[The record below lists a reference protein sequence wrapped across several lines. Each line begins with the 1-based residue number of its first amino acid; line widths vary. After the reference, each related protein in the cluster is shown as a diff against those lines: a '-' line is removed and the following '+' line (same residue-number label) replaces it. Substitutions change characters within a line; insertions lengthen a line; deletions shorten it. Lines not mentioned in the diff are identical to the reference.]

1 MRDPFPGSPVLH
13 LSAPRKA
20 TQPTALT
27 DRQHLARLAQSDPI
41 ANRHNVGAVIHQL
54 KILAEADDSL
64 ARVIRAL

>member
-1 MRDPFPGSPVLH
+1 MYDIDPPSPILL

>member
-1 MRDPFPGSPVLH
+1 MYDIDPPSPILH

-54 KILAEADDSL
+54 KILAEADGSL
-64 ARVIRAL
+64 APVIRAL